1 METKNIIAAIS
12 LSAAVIIIY
21 SLFFAPSQDELNK
34 IRAEK
39 EKDKIVKNS
48 EAPSLDNEKNIST
61 ISRNDA
67 IQENQ
72 RINFENKNIIG
83 SISLTGSAIDDLTF
97 KNYSKILNGKEKVTL
112 LNPRKVKNGYYIET
126 GWVTNNKNID
136 LPNSKTNWR
145 VDGICHGSLLFW
157 NINFTCFSN

>member
-1 METKNIIAAIS
+1 M
-12 LSAAVIIIY
+12 
-21 SLFFAPSQDELNK
+21 
-34 IRAEK
+34 
-39 EKDKIVKNS
+39 
-48 EAPSLDNEKNIST
+48 DNEKNIST

-72 RINFENKNIIG
+72 RINFENRNITG

-136 LPNSKTNWR
+136 LPNSKTNWKG
-145 VDGICHGSLLFW
+145 DGNKKLSPNNPVKIFW
-157 NINFTCFSN
+157 INEQEI